1 MNFPLYI
8 ARRFMLGGKGSGPSR
23 MNGWIA
29 IVGLTVGC
37 FAMILSVAVLNGFES
52 RVVDRIVGLEGD
64 LRIQGIQNNNI
75 EEIVTKLQ
83 AFPEVK
89 QVLPF
94 QERKGLILGRHDAQR
109 MVTLKALD
117 LERVPEF
124 YDFKL
129 EQVKENSALPVVYL
143 GDLVARRL
151 NAGIGD
157 RVRLMS
163 PIDQSIGLT
172 LPLQIQCVVGG
183 IFQVKVLDFDDR
195 LVFIPKE
202 VGRRLFL
209 KKTGVDGLDVRL
221 TSYSAAEKVQ
231 EKIAAQIQPAQVETW
246 ENLHQELFSAM
257 RIERIGALAVL
268 SLIIVVACF
277 NLISTLTLVTA
288 QKIRELGI
296 LQVMGARKSTLKRII
311 LTQGTIIG
319 SAGSL
324 AGLLFGLGLILIQH
338 RFGIFK
344 LPEDVYFTP
353 LLPMLIHGTDIL
365 TVLLIS
371 FLMIGIAGYIAARRS
386 SYISPK
392 EALYLE
398 K

>member
-1 MNFPLYI
+1 
-8 ARRFMLGGKGSGPSR
+8 

-29 IVGLTVGC
+29 IVGLAVGC
-37 FAMILSVAVLNGFES
+37 FAMILSIAVLNGFES

-64 LRIQGIQNNNI
+64 LRIVGIQNAT
-75 EEIVTKLQ
+75 VDKLVAKLQ
-83 AFPEVK
+83 TFPEVM

-94 QERKGLILGRHDAQR
+94 QERKGLILGRGDAQR
-109 MVTLKALD
+109 MVTFKALD
-117 LERVPEF
+117 LERVPDF
-124 YDFKL
+124 YDFRL
-129 EQVKENSALPVVYL
+129 EQGSENYALPVVYL

-151 NAGIGD
+151 NVEIGD

-195 LVFIPKE
+195 LVFIPEE
-202 VGRRLFL
+202 VGRKLFL

-221 TSYSAAEKVQ
+221 KSYSAAEKLK
-231 EKIAAQIQPAQVETW
+231 EEIAPFIQPARVETW
-246 ENLHQELFSAM
+246 EDLHQELFSAM

-296 LQVMGARKSTLKRII
+296 LQVMGARRSTVKRII
-311 LTQGTIIG
+311 LTQGTMIG

-324 AGLLFGLGLILIQH
+324 AGLLAGLGLVVIQH
-338 RFGIFK
+338 RFGVFK

-353 LLPMLIHGTDIL
+353 LLPMVIHRTDVL
-365 TVLLIS
+365 TVLIIS
-371 FLMIGIAGYIAARRS
+371 FVMIGVAGYIAARRS
-386 SYISPK
+386 FYISPK